1 MTGIRID
8 ICLRYLIFLFFL
20 NDRVTEFNKF
30 GEIILFVVLLL
41 NPVVS
46 KHHYF
51 IVGIYLFFFDIYTLN
66 ISQMD
71 TRLCIIKYIIRS
83 VINHFIYSFRFICCF
98 QSPVNIYIDS

>member
-51 IVGIYLFFFDIYTLN
+51 IVGIYLFFFDTYTLN

-83 VINHFIYSFRFICCF
+83 VINHFIYILFVVFTAQSIFI
-98 QSPVNIYIDS
+98 

>member
-71 TRLCIIKYIIRS
+71 TRLRIIKYIIRS
-83 VINHFIYSFRFICCF
+83 VSIILFIRFVLFVVFIT
-98 QSPVNIYIDS
+98 QSIFI

>member
-1 MTGIRID
+1 MFT
-8 ICLRYLIFLFFL
+8 IFDFSFFFL
-20 NDRVTEFNKF
+20 KYRVTEFNKF

-51 IVGIYLFFFDIYTLN
+51 IVGIYLFFFDTYTLN

-71 TRLCIIKYIIRS
+71 TRLRIIKYIIRS
-83 VINHFIYSFRFICCF
+83 VINHFIYILFVVFTAQSIFI
-98 QSPVNIYIDS
+98 